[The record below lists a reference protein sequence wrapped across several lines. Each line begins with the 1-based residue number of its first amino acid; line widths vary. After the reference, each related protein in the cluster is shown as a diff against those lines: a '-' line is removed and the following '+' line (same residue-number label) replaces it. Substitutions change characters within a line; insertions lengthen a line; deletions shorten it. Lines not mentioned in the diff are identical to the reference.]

1 MNFLKLQIYEIE
13 TFLSIKTIVFPVS
26 RVDLITEPSLKAYFR
41 GYIFLSLKQKL
52 ESPGFWIL
60 QSQSWI

>member
-52 ESPGFWIL
+52 ESPGF
-60 QSQSWI
+60 